1 MLTRGVGEESD
12 CVRKRPVFA
21 AWERAWDRIK
31 KEHAPKKRCPVRD
44 RAKVIKVPRE

>member
-1 MLTRGVGEESD
+1 MLTKGVGKESEP
-12 CVRKRPVFA
+12 VRRQPVFA

-44 RAKVIKVPRE
+44 RAKVVKVP